1 MNREEIEAR
10 VGQIGY
16 ALDALRGA
24 WPAISAEVQ
33 ARINHLVNNLISKD
47 SEQERGAIK
56 ELRNLLNLPETL
68 QQERE
73 GLTAALSDE
82 DAANN

>member
-1 MNREEIEAR
+1 MTHEEIGAR
-10 VGQIGY
+10 VGQIGRT
-16 ALDALRGA
+16 LDALRDA
-24 WPAISAEVQ
+24 WPSLSAEIQ
-33 ARINHLVNNLISKD
+33 SRIEDRTNALITAND
-47 SEQERGAIK
+47 EQTRGGIK

-82 DAANN
+82 DAAN